1 MLKIKPHIISIIV
14 FFLLGGKVHSQ
25 AIDVFKDFRQLIP
38 RGSIPAVVNPTYLMA
53 GEADISDETWILG
66 IVLNGQA
73 RAYSL
78 NLLNDHEIVNDV
90 IDTTAFA
97 ADPAIHAANG

>member
-1 MLKIKPHIISIIV
+1 MLKTTLPIICIIF
-14 FFLLGGKVHSQ
+14 FFLLRDKAHSQ
-25 AIDVFKDFRQLIP
+25 TTDIFKDFQQLLP
-38 RGSIPAVVNPTYLMA
+38 RGGIPAVVNPTYLPA
-53 GEADISDETWILG
+53 GDADISDDTWILG

-78 NLLNDHEIVNDV
+78 NLLNNHEIVNDI

-97 ADPAIHAANG
+97 AVW

>member
-1 MLKIKPHIISIIV
+1 MLKITPQIICIIL
-14 FFLLGGKVHSQ
+14 FFLLGDKAHSQ
-25 AIDVFKDFRQLIP
+25 TTDVFKDFQQLIP
-38 RGSIPAVVNPTYLMA
+38 RGGIPAVVNPTYLNA
-53 GEADISDETWILG
+53 GEADISDDTWILG

-78 NLLNDHEIVNDV
+78 NLLNDHEIVNDI

-97 ADPAIHAANG
+97 AVW

>member
-1 MLKIKPHIISIIV
+1 
-14 FFLLGGKVHSQ
+14 
-25 AIDVFKDFRQLIP
+25 
-38 RGSIPAVVNPTYLMA
+38 MA

>member
-1 MLKIKPHIISIIV
+1 MIKITLHIIYIIL
-14 FFLLGGKVHSQ
+14 FLLLGEKTHSQ
-25 AIDVFKDFRQLIP
+25 TTDVFKDFQQILP
-38 RGSIPAVVNPTYLMA
+38 RGGIPAVVNPTYLIA
-53 GEADISDETWILG
+53 GEADINDDTWILG

-78 NLLNDHEIVNDV
+78 NLLNNHEIVNDV

-97 ADPAIHAANG
+97 AVW